1 MKEEMIQQVQ
11 NLAVEEFTRAG
22 WKGDRLLPHVL
33 NKVYATAV
41 GPKEATVRADVVHA
55 SEIVWLNA
63 VYWSEGRNVAATCY
77 AFLASTADKE
87 VVISKVERFLA
98 DVEKAIAGSYAV
110 KLLHPLTPGQALE
123 GEVLPPESELM
134 SRGRQLLDD
143 IARETRAI
151 ENIARR

>member
-55 SEIVWLNA
+55 SEMNWLNA

-98 DVEKAIAGSYAV
+98 DVERAIAGTYAV
-110 KLLHPLTPGQALE
+110 KLLHPVPLVAANTFLG
-123 GEVLPPESELM
+123 LPDMFNRGP
-134 SRGRQLLDD
+134 RGRQLLDD
-143 IARETRAI
+143 IAKEIRAI

>member
-1 MKEEMIQQVQ
+1 MEEEMKLQVQ
-11 NLAVEEFTRAG
+11 SVAVEAFTRAG

-41 GPKEATVRADVVHA
+41 GPKEATVRAYLGQA
-55 SEIVWLNA
+55 SDLVWLNGQ
-63 VYWSEGRNVAATCY
+63 YWSEGRNVLATCH
-77 AFLASTADKE
+77 AFIPSTADE
-87 VVISKVERFLA
+87 VEIISKVETFLA
-98 DVEKAIAGSYAV
+98 DVELAISGTYAV
-110 KLLHPLTPGQALE
+110 RLLHPHIPGQALE